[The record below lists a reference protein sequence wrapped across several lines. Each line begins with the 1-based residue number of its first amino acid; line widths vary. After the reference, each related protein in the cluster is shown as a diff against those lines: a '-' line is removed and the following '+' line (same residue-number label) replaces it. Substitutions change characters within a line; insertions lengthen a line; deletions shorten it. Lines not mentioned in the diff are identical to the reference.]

1 MIRKVFSEI
10 RNDSFLR
17 KCAVVS
23 FAMFLAFFISTL
35 AVESVLFEKIA
46 EDRFKGDA
54 ATVGYLLEKYP
65 QDREIII
72 KSIIGENNNYAERG
86 AKELSKYGYTAESAD
101 LIDKNEN
108 KVKMMIAFFTISFI
122 VFSFIIFIIAITAM
136 NYVLKI
142 FESMYFRMKNIFNTI
157 DDFKS
162 SNNLNKNREKNNNK
176 DNNTMK
182 NSKSRGNAE
191 QNNKELNAQNIK
203 KEKGDINFETLDK
216 YNENLICR
224 INMISE
230 KAERNM
236 RINMRKIES
245 EKENV
250 KSLVTDISHQ
260 LKTPLSNV
268 ELYNTLLAEEGI
280 SDEERLEFLETEGI
294 AIEKLKM
301 LVDSLINIS
310 RLEADM
316 ISIDKKEE
324 SLNNC
329 VENAISSVKADAVK
343 KDIIIKN
350 NIKDEYT
357 VFIDRKWT
365 KEAIFNVLDN
375 AVKYTQIGGEI
386 KIDVDNGI
394 NYFALN
400 IEDNGIGI
408 NINEYNDVFK
418 RFYRSR
424 DEAVQNEKG
433 SGVGLYLVRKIMNLQ
448 DGNVMVSSEKGK
460 GSIFTLYFSKMKGE

>member
-10 RNDSFLR
+10 KNDSFLR

-23 FAMFLAFFISTL
+23 FAMFLAFFISVL
-35 AVESVLFEKIA
+35 SVESVLFEKIT
-46 EDRFKGDA
+46 EDRYKHDA
-54 ATVGYLLEKYP
+54 AVVGYLLEKYP
-65 QDREIII
+65 QDREIIV
-72 KSIIGENNNYAERG
+72 KSVIGDNNKYIESG
-86 AKELSKYGYTAESAD
+86 ANTLAKYGYTSKTSD
-101 LIDKNEN
+101 LIDKSEN
-108 KVKMMIAFFTISFI
+108 KVKMMIIFFVFLFA
-122 VFSFIIFIIAITAM
+122 VFSIIILVIAIKVM
-136 NYVLKI
+136 GYVLKI
-142 FESMYFRMKNIFNTI
+142 FEAMYSKMKNIFNTVDNI
-157 DDFKS
+157 KH
-162 SNNLNKNREKNNNK
+162 SNTLNKNDNKSDNALQERESIEN
-176 DNNTMK
+176 D
-182 NSKSRGNAE
+182 SVD
-191 QNNKELNAQNIK
+191 LN
-203 KEKGDINFETLDK
+203 K
-216 YNENLICR
+216 YNENLLCR

-236 RINMRKIES
+236 RINMRKIEN

-280 SDEERLEFLETEGI
+280 SDEERLEFLETEGV

-324 SLNNC
+324 NLKECIES
-329 VENAISSVKADAVK
+329 AISSVKADAAK
-343 KDIIIKN
+343 KNITIKN
-350 NIKDEYT
+350 NIKEDCILA
-357 VFIDRKWT
+357 IDRKWT
-365 KEAIFNVLDN
+365 TEAIFNLLDN
-375 AVKYTQIGGEI
+375 AVKYTAPNG
-386 KIDVDNGI
+386 KIRLSLDNGI

-408 NINEYNDVFK
+408 DTDEYNDIFK

-424 DEAVQNEKG
+424 NNIVQNEKG

-460 GSIFTLYFSKMKGE
+460 GSTFTLYFSKSKGE

>member
-10 RNDSFLR
+10 KNDSFLR

-23 FAMFLAFFISTL
+23 FAMFLAFFISVL
-35 AVESVLFEKIA
+35 SVESVLFEKIT
-46 EDRFKGDA
+46 EDRYKHDA
-54 ATVGYLLEKYP
+54 AVVGYLLEKYP
-65 QDREIII
+65 QDREIIV
-72 KSIIGENNNYAERG
+72 KSVIGDNNKYIESG
-86 AKELSKYGYTAESAD
+86 ANTLAKYGYTSKTSD
-101 LIDKNEN
+101 LIDKSEN
-108 KVKMMIAFFTISFI
+108 KVKMMIIFFVFLFA
-122 VFSFIIFIIAITAM
+122 VFSIIILVVAIKAM
-136 NYVLKI
+136 GYVLKI
-142 FESMYFRMKNIFNTI
+142 FEAMYSKMKNIFNTVDNI
-157 DDFKS
+157 KH
-162 SNNLNKNREKNNNK
+162 SNTLNKNDNKTDNALQERESIEN
-176 DNNTMK
+176 D
-182 NSKSRGNAE
+182 SVD
-191 QNNKELNAQNIK
+191 LN
-203 KEKGDINFETLDK
+203 K
-216 YNENLICR
+216 YNENLLCR

-236 RINMRKIES
+236 RINMRKIEN

-260 LKTPLSNV
+260 LKTPLANV

-280 SDEERLEFLETEGI
+280 SDEERLEFLETEGT

-324 SLNNC
+324 NLKECIES
-329 VENAISSVKADAVK
+329 AISSVKADAAK
-343 KDIIIKN
+343 KNITIKN
-350 NIKDEYT
+350 EIKEDCILA
-357 VFIDRKWT
+357 IDRKWT
-365 KEAIFNVLDN
+365 TEAIFNLLDN
-375 AVKYTQIGGEI
+375 AVKYTAPNG
-386 KIDVDNGI
+386 KINLSLDNGI

-408 NINEYNDVFK
+408 DTDEYNDIFK

-424 DEAVQNEKG
+424 NDIVQNEKG

-448 DGNVMVSSEKGK
+448 DGNVMVSSEKEK
-460 GSIFTLYFSKMKGE
+460 GSTFTLYFSKSKGE

>member
-10 RNDSFLR
+10 KNDSFLR

-23 FAMFLAFFISTL
+23 FTMFLAFFISIL
-35 AVESVLFEKIA
+35 SVESVLFEKIT
-46 EDRFKGDA
+46 EDRYKHDA
-54 ATVGYLLEKYP
+54 AVVGYLLEKYP
-65 QDREIII
+65 QDREIIV
-72 KSIIGENNNYAERG
+72 KSVIGDNNKYIESG
-86 AKELSKYGYTAESAD
+86 ANTLAKYGYTSKTSD
-101 LIDKNEN
+101 LIDKSEN
-108 KVKMMIAFFTISFI
+108 KVKMMIIFFVFLFA
-122 VFSFIIFIIAITAM
+122 VFSIIILVIAIKAM
-136 NYVLKI
+136 GYVLKI
-142 FESMYFRMKNIFNTI
+142 FESMYYKMKNIFNTV
-157 DDFKS
+157 DNTKH
-162 SNNLNKNREKNNNK
+162 SNTLNKNDNKTDNALQERESIEN
-176 DNNTMK
+176 D
-182 NSKSRGNAE
+182 SVD
-191 QNNKELNAQNIK
+191 LN
-203 KEKGDINFETLDK
+203 K
-216 YNENLICR
+216 YNENLLCR

-236 RINMRKIES
+236 RINMRKIEN

-260 LKTPLSNV
+260 LKTPLANV

-301 LVDSLINIS
+301 LIDSLINIS

-324 SLNNC
+324 NLKECIES
-329 VENAISSVKADAVK
+329 AISSVKADAAK
-343 KDIIIKN
+343 KNITIKN
-350 NIKDEYT
+350 DIKEDCILA
-357 VFIDRKWT
+357 IDRKWT
-365 KEAIFNVLDN
+365 TEAIFNLLDN
-375 AVKYTQIGGEI
+375 AVKYTAPNG
-386 KIDVDNGI
+386 KINLSLDNGI

-408 NINEYNDVFK
+408 DTDEYNDIFK

-424 DEAVQNEKG
+424 NDIVQNEKG

-460 GSIFTLYFSKMKGE
+460 GSTFTLYFSKSKGE

>member
-10 RNDSFLR
+10 KNDSFLR

-23 FAMFLAFFISTL
+23 FAMFLAFFISVL
-35 AVESVLFEKIA
+35 SVESVLFEKIT
-46 EDRFKGDA
+46 EDRYKHDA
-54 ATVGYLLEKYP
+54 AVVGYLLEKYP
-65 QDREIII
+65 QDREIIV
-72 KSIIGENNNYAERG
+72 KSVIGDNNKYIESG
-86 AKELSKYGYTAESAD
+86 ANTLAKYGYTSKTSD
-101 LIDKNEN
+101 LIDKSEN
-108 KVKMMIAFFTISFI
+108 KVKMMIIFFVFLFA
-122 VFSFIIFIIAITAM
+122 VFSIIILVIAIKAM
-136 NYVLKI
+136 GYVLKI
-142 FESMYFRMKNIFNTI
+142 FESMYYKMKNIFNTVDNI
-157 DDFKS
+157 KH
-162 SNNLNKNREKNNNK
+162 SNTLNKNDNKTDNALQERE
-176 DNNTMK
+176 
-182 NSKSRGNAE
+182 S
-191 QNNKELNAQNIK
+191 IK
-203 KEKGDINFETLDK
+203 TDGVDFDK
-216 YNENLICR
+216 YNENLLCR

-236 RINMRKIES
+236 RINMRKIEN

-260 LKTPLSNV
+260 LKTPLANV

-301 LVDSLINIS
+301 LIDSLINIS

-324 SLNNC
+324 NLKECIES
-329 VENAISSVKADAVK
+329 AISSVKADAAK
-343 KDIIIKN
+343 KNIIIKN
-350 NIKDEYT
+350 EIKEDCILA
-357 VFIDRKWT
+357 IDRKWT
-365 KEAIFNVLDN
+365 TEAIFNLLDN
-375 AVKYTQIGGEI
+375 AVKYTAPNG
-386 KIDVDNGI
+386 KINLSLDNGI

-408 NINEYNDVFK
+408 DTDEYNDIFK

-424 DEAVQNEKG
+424 NGIVQNEKG

-460 GSIFTLYFSKMKGE
+460 GSTFTLYFSKSKGE

>member
-10 RNDSFLR
+10 KNDSFLR

-23 FAMFLAFFISTL
+23 FTMFLAFFISIL
-35 AVESVLFEKIA
+35 SVESVLFEKIT
-46 EDRFKGDA
+46 EDRYKHDA
-54 ATVGYLLEKYP
+54 AVVGYLLGKYP
-65 QDREIII
+65 QDREIIV
-72 KSIIGENNNYAERG
+72 KSVIGDNNKYIESG
-86 AKELSKYGYTAESAD
+86 ANTLAKYGYTSKTSD
-101 LIDKNEN
+101 LIDKSEN
-108 KVKMMIAFFTISFI
+108 KVKMMIIFFVFLFA
-122 VFSFIIFIIAITAM
+122 VFSIIILVIAIKAM
-136 NYVLKI
+136 GYVLKI
-142 FESMYFRMKNIFNTI
+142 FESMYYKMKNIFNTVDNI
-157 DDFKS
+157 KH
-162 SNNLNKNREKNNNK
+162 SNTLNKNDNKTDNALQERESIEN
-176 DNNTMK
+176 D
-182 NSKSRGNAE
+182 SVD
-191 QNNKELNAQNIK
+191 LN
-203 KEKGDINFETLDK
+203 K
-216 YNENLICR
+216 YNENLLCR

-236 RINMRKIES
+236 RINMRKIEN

-260 LKTPLSNV
+260 LKTPLANV
-268 ELYNTLLAEEGI
+268 ELYNTLLAEGGI

-301 LVDSLINIS
+301 LIDSLINIS

-324 SLNNC
+324 NLKECIES
-329 VENAISSVKADAVK
+329 AISSVKADAAK
-343 KDIIIKN
+343 KNITIKN
-350 NIKDEYT
+350 DIKEDCILA
-357 VFIDRKWT
+357 IDRKWT
-365 KEAIFNVLDN
+365 TEAIFNLLDN
-375 AVKYTQIGGEI
+375 AVKYTAPNG
-386 KIDVDNGI
+386 KINLSLDNGI

-408 NINEYNDVFK
+408 DTDEYNDIFK

-424 DEAVQNEKG
+424 NDIVQNEKG

-460 GSIFTLYFSKMKGE
+460 GSTFTLYFSKSKGE

>member
-10 RNDSFLR
+10 KNDSFLR

-23 FAMFLAFFISTL
+23 FTMFLAFFISIL
-35 AVESVLFEKIA
+35 SVESVLFEKIT
-46 EDRFKGDA
+46 EDRYKHDA
-54 ATVGYLLEKYP
+54 AVVGYLLEKYP
-65 QDREIII
+65 QDREIIV
-72 KSIIGENNNYAERG
+72 KSVIGDNNKYIESG
-86 AKELSKYGYTAESAD
+86 ANTLAKYGYTSKTSD
-101 LIDKNEN
+101 LIDKSEN
-108 KVKMMIAFFTISFI
+108 KVKMMIIFFVFLFA
-122 VFSFIIFIIAITAM
+122 VFSIIILVIAIKAM
-136 NYVLKI
+136 GYVLKI
-142 FESMYFRMKNIFNTI
+142 FESMYYKMKNIFNTVDNI
-157 DDFKS
+157 KH
-162 SNNLNKNREKNNNK
+162 SNTLNKNDNKTDNALQERESIEN
-176 DNNTMK
+176 D
-182 NSKSRGNAE
+182 SVD
-191 QNNKELNAQNIK
+191 LN
-203 KEKGDINFETLDK
+203 K
-216 YNENLICR
+216 YNENLLCR

-236 RINMRKIES
+236 RINMRKIEN

-260 LKTPLSNV
+260 LKTPLANV

-301 LVDSLINIS
+301 LIDSLINIS

-324 SLNNC
+324 NLKECIES
-329 VENAISSVKADAVK
+329 AISSVKADAAK
-343 KDIIIKN
+343 KNITIKN
-350 NIKDEYT
+350 EIKEDCILA
-357 VFIDRKWT
+357 IDRKWT
-365 KEAIFNVLDN
+365 TEAIFNLLDN
-375 AVKYTQIGGEI
+375 AVKYTAPNG
-386 KIDVDNGI
+386 KINLSLDNGI

-408 NINEYNDVFK
+408 DTDEYNDIFK

-424 DEAVQNEKG
+424 NDIVQNEKG

-448 DGNVMVSSEKGK
+448 DGNVMVSSEKEK
-460 GSIFTLYFSKMKGE
+460 GSTFTLYFSKSKGE

>member
-10 RNDSFLR
+10 KNDSFLR

-23 FAMFLAFFISTL
+23 FAMFLAFFISVL
-35 AVESVLFEKIA
+35 SVESVLFEKIT
-46 EDRFKGDA
+46 EDRYKHDA
-54 ATVGYLLEKYP
+54 AVVGYLLEKYP
-65 QDREIII
+65 QDREIIV
-72 KSIIGENNNYAERG
+72 KSVIGDNNKYIESG
-86 AKELSKYGYTAESAD
+86 ANTLAKYGYTSKTSD
-101 LIDKNEN
+101 LIDKSEN
-108 KVKMMIAFFTISFI
+108 KVKMMIIFFVFLFA
-122 VFSFIIFIIAITAM
+122 VFSIIILVIAIKAM
-136 NYVLKI
+136 GYVLKI
-142 FESMYFRMKNIFNTI
+142 FESMYYKMKNIFNTVDNI
-157 DDFKS
+157 KH
-162 SNNLNKNREKNNNK
+162 SNTLNKNDNKTDNALQERESIEN
-176 DNNTMK
+176 D
-182 NSKSRGNAE
+182 SVD
-191 QNNKELNAQNIK
+191 LN
-203 KEKGDINFETLDK
+203 K
-216 YNENLICR
+216 YNENLLCR

-236 RINMRKIES
+236 RINMRKIEN

-260 LKTPLSNV
+260 LKTPLANV

-324 SLNNC
+324 NLKECIES
-329 VENAISSVKADAVK
+329 AISSVKADAAK
-343 KDIIIKN
+343 KNITIKN
-350 NIKDEYT
+350 DIKEDCILA
-357 VFIDRKWT
+357 IDRKWT
-365 KEAIFNVLDN
+365 TEAIFNLLDN
-375 AVKYTQIGGEI
+375 AVKYTAPNG
-386 KIDVDNGI
+386 KINLSLDNGI

-408 NINEYNDVFK
+408 DSSEYNDIFK

-424 DEAVQNEKG
+424 NDIVQNEKG

-460 GSIFTLYFSKMKGE
+460 GSTFTLYFSKSKGE

>member
-10 RNDSFLR
+10 KNDSFLR

-23 FAMFLAFFISTL
+23 FAMFLAFFISVL
-35 AVESVLFEKIA
+35 SVESVLFEKIT
-46 EDRFKGDA
+46 EDRYEHDA
-54 ATVGYLLEKYP
+54 AVVGYLLEKYP
-65 QDREIII
+65 QDREIIV
-72 KSIIGENNNYAERG
+72 KSVIGDNNKYIESG
-86 AKELSKYGYTAESAD
+86 ANTLAKYGYTSKTSD
-101 LIDKNEN
+101 LIDKSEN
-108 KVKMMIAFFTISFI
+108 KVKMMIIFFVFLFA
-122 VFSFIIFIIAITAM
+122 VFSIIILVIAIKAM
-136 NYVLKI
+136 EYVLKI
-142 FESMYFRMKNIFNTI
+142 FEAMYSKMKNIFNTVDNI
-157 DDFKS
+157 KH
-162 SNNLNKNREKNNNK
+162 SNTLNKNDNRSDNALQERE
-176 DNNTMK
+176 
-182 NSKSRGNAE
+182 S
-191 QNNKELNAQNIK
+191 IK
-203 KEKGDINFETLDK
+203 TDGVDFDK
-216 YNENLICR
+216 YNENLLCR

-236 RINMRKIES
+236 RINMRKIEN

-260 LKTPLSNV
+260 LKTPLANV

-324 SLNNC
+324 NLKECIES
-329 VENAISSVKADAVK
+329 AISSVKADAVK
-343 KDIIIKN
+343 KNITIKN
-350 NIKDEYT
+350 EIKEDCILA
-357 VFIDRKWT
+357 IDRKWT
-365 KEAIFNVLDN
+365 TEAIFNLLDN
-375 AVKYTQIGGEI
+375 AVKYTAPNG
-386 KIDVDNGI
+386 KINLSLDNGI

-408 NINEYNDVFK
+408 DTDEYNDIFK

-424 DEAVQNEKG
+424 NDIVQNEKG

-460 GSIFTLYFSKMKGE
+460 GSTFTLYFSKAKGE

>member
-10 RNDSFLR
+10 KNDSFLR

-23 FAMFLAFFISTL
+23 FAMFLAFFISVL
-35 AVESVLFEKIA
+35 SVESVLFEKIT
-46 EDRFKGDA
+46 EDRYKHDA
-54 ATVGYLLEKYP
+54 AVVGYLLEKYP
-65 QDREIII
+65 QDREIIV
-72 KSIIGENNNYAERG
+72 KSVIGDNNKYIESG
-86 AKELSKYGYTAESAD
+86 ANTLAKYGYTSKTSD
-101 LIDKNEN
+101 LIDKSEN
-108 KVKMMIAFFTISFI
+108 KVKMMIIFFVFLFA
-122 VFSFIIFIIAITAM
+122 VFSIIILVIAIKAM
-136 NYVLKI
+136 GYVLKI
-142 FESMYFRMKNIFNTI
+142 FESMYYKMKNIFNTVDNI
-157 DDFKS
+157 KH
-162 SNNLNKNREKNNNK
+162 SNTLNKNDNKTDNALQERESIEN
-176 DNNTMK
+176 D
-182 NSKSRGNAE
+182 SVD
-191 QNNKELNAQNIK
+191 LN
-203 KEKGDINFETLDK
+203 K
-216 YNENLICR
+216 YNENLLCR

-236 RINMRKIES
+236 RINMRKIEN

-260 LKTPLSNV
+260 LKTPLANV

-324 SLNNC
+324 NLKECIES
-329 VENAISSVKADAVK
+329 AISSVKADAAK
-343 KDIIIKN
+343 KNITIKN
-350 NIKDEYT
+350 EIKEDCILA
-357 VFIDRKWT
+357 IDRKWT
-365 KEAIFNVLDN
+365 TEAIFNLLDN
-375 AVKYTQIGGEI
+375 AVKYTVPNG
-386 KIDVDNGI
+386 KIRLSLDNGI

-408 NINEYNDVFK
+408 DTDEYNDIFK

-424 DEAVQNEKG
+424 NDIVQNEKG

-460 GSIFTLYFSKMKGE
+460 GSTFTLYFSKSKGE

>member
-10 RNDSFLR
+10 KNDSFLR

-23 FAMFLAFFISTL
+23 FTMFLAFFISIL
-35 AVESVLFEKIA
+35 SVESVLFEKIT
-46 EDRFKGDA
+46 EDRYKHDA
-54 ATVGYLLEKYP
+54 AVVGYLLEKYP
-65 QDREIII
+65 QDREIIV
-72 KSIIGENNNYAERG
+72 KSVIGDNNKYIESG
-86 AKELSKYGYTAESAD
+86 ANTLAKYGYTSKTSD
-101 LIDKNEN
+101 LIDKSEN
-108 KVKMMIAFFTISFI
+108 KVKMMIIFFVFLFA
-122 VFSFIIFIIAITAM
+122 VFSIIILVIAIKAM
-136 NYVLKI
+136 GYVLKI
-142 FESMYFRMKNIFNTI
+142 FESMYYKMKNIFNTVDNI
-157 DDFKS
+157 KH
-162 SNNLNKNREKNNNK
+162 SNTLNKNDNKTDNALQERESIEN
-176 DNNTMK
+176 D
-182 NSKSRGNAE
+182 SVD
-191 QNNKELNAQNIK
+191 LN
-203 KEKGDINFETLDK
+203 K
-216 YNENLICR
+216 YNENLLCR

-236 RINMRKIES
+236 RINMRKIEN

-260 LKTPLSNV
+260 LKTPLANV

-301 LVDSLINIS
+301 LIDSLINIS

-324 SLNNC
+324 NLKECIES
-329 VENAISSVKADAVK
+329 AISSVKADAAK
-343 KDIIIKN
+343 KNITIKN
-350 NIKDEYT
+350 DIKEDCILA
-357 VFIDRKWT
+357 IDRKWT
-365 KEAIFNVLDN
+365 TEAIFNLLDN
-375 AVKYTQIGGEI
+375 AVKYTAPNG
-386 KIDVDNGI
+386 KINLSLDNGI

-408 NINEYNDVFK
+408 DTDEYNDIFK

-424 DEAVQNEKG
+424 NDIVQNEKG

-460 GSIFTLYFSKMKGE
+460 GSTFTLYFSKSKGE

>member
-10 RNDSFLR
+10 KNDSFLR

-23 FAMFLAFFISTL
+23 FTMFLAFFISVL
-35 AVESVLFEKIA
+35 SVESVLFEKIT
-46 EDRFKGDA
+46 EDRYKHDA
-54 ATVGYLLEKYP
+54 AVVGYLLEKYP
-65 QDREIII
+65 QDREIIV
-72 KSIIGENNNYAERG
+72 KSVIGDNNKYIESG
-86 AKELSKYGYTAESAD
+86 ANTLAKYGYTSKTSD
-101 LIDKNEN
+101 LIDKSEN
-108 KVKMMIAFFTISFI
+108 KVKMMIIFFVFLFA
-122 VFSFIIFIIAITAM
+122 VFSIIILVIAIKAM
-136 NYVLKI
+136 GYVLKI
-142 FESMYFRMKNIFNTI
+142 FESMYYKMKNIFNTVDNI
-157 DDFKS
+157 KH
-162 SNNLNKNREKNNNK
+162 SNTLNKNDNKTDNALQERE
-176 DNNTMK
+176 
-182 NSKSRGNAE
+182 S
-191 QNNKELNAQNIK
+191 IK
-203 KEKGDINFETLDK
+203 TDGVDFDK
-216 YNENLICR
+216 YNENLLCR

-236 RINMRKIES
+236 RINMRKIEN

-260 LKTPLSNV
+260 LKTPLANV
-268 ELYNTLLAEEGI
+268 ELYNTLLAEGGI

-301 LVDSLINIS
+301 LIDSLINIS

-324 SLNNC
+324 NLKECIES
-329 VENAISSVKADAVK
+329 AISSVKADAAK
-343 KDIIIKN
+343 KNITIKN
-350 NIKDEYT
+350 DIKEDCILA
-357 VFIDRKWT
+357 IDRKWT
-365 KEAIFNVLDN
+365 TEAIFNLLDN
-375 AVKYTQIGGEI
+375 AVKYTAPNG
-386 KIDVDNGI
+386 KINLSLDNGI

-408 NINEYNDVFK
+408 DTDEYNDIFK

-424 DEAVQNEKG
+424 NDIVQNEKG

-460 GSIFTLYFSKMKGE
+460 GSTFTLYFSKSKGE

>member
-10 RNDSFLR
+10 KNDSFLR

-23 FAMFLAFFISTL
+23 FAMFLAFFISVL
-35 AVESVLFEKIA
+35 SVESVLFEKIT
-46 EDRFKGDA
+46 EDRYEHDA
-54 ATVGYLLEKYP
+54 AVVGYLLEKYP
-65 QDREIII
+65 QDREIIV
-72 KSIIGENNNYAERG
+72 KSVIGDNNKYIESG
-86 AKELSKYGYTAESAD
+86 ANTLAKYGYTSETSY
-101 LIDKNEN
+101 LIDKSEN
-108 KVKMMIAFFTISFI
+108 KVKMMIIFF
-122 VFSFIIFIIAITAM
+122 VFSFAVFSIIILVIVIKAM
-136 NYVLKI
+136 GYVLKI
-142 FESMYFRMKNIFNTI
+142 FESMYSKMKNIFNTVDNI
-157 DDFKS
+157 KH
-162 SNNLNKNREKNNNK
+162 SNTLNKNDNKSDNALQKRENIEN
-176 DNNTMK
+176 D
-182 NSKSRGNAE
+182 SVD
-191 QNNKELNAQNIK
+191 LN
-203 KEKGDINFETLDK
+203 K
-216 YNENLICR
+216 YNENLLCR

-236 RINMRKIES
+236 RINMRKIEN

-260 LKTPLSNV
+260 LKTPLANV

-316 ISIDKKEE
+316 ISINKKEE
-324 SLNNC
+324 NLKECIES
-329 VENAISSVKADAVK
+329 AISSVKADAAK
-343 KDIIIKN
+343 KNITIKN
-350 NIKDEYT
+350 EIKEDCILA
-357 VFIDRKWT
+357 IDRKWT
-365 KEAIFNVLDN
+365 TEAIFNLLDN
-375 AVKYTQIGGEI
+375 AVKYTAPNG
-386 KIDVDNGI
+386 KINLSLDNGI

-408 NINEYNDVFK
+408 DSSEYNDIFK

-424 DEAVQNEKG
+424 NDIVQNEKG

-460 GSIFTLYFSKMKGE
+460 GSTFTLYFSKSKGE

>member
-10 RNDSFLR
+10 KNDSFLR

-23 FAMFLAFFISTL
+23 FAMFLAFFISVL
-35 AVESVLFEKIA
+35 SVESVLFEKIT
-46 EDRFKGDA
+46 EDRYKHDA
-54 ATVGYLLEKYP
+54 AVVGYLLEKYP
-65 QDREIII
+65 QDREIIV
-72 KSIIGENNNYAERG
+72 KSVIGDNNKYIESG
-86 AKELSKYGYTAESAD
+86 ANTLAKYGYTSKTSD
-101 LIDKNEN
+101 LIDKSEN
-108 KVKMMIAFFTISFI
+108 KVKMMIIFFVFLFA
-122 VFSFIIFIIAITAM
+122 VFSIIILVIAIKAM
-136 NYVLKI
+136 GYVLKI
-142 FESMYFRMKNIFNTI
+142 FESMYYKMKNIFNAVDNI
-157 DDFKS
+157 KH
-162 SNNLNKNREKNNNK
+162 SNTLNKNDNKTDNALQERERIEN
-176 DNNTMK
+176 D
-182 NSKSRGNAE
+182 SVD
-191 QNNKELNAQNIK
+191 LN
-203 KEKGDINFETLDK
+203 K
-216 YNENLICR
+216 YNENLLCR

-236 RINMRKIES
+236 RINMRKIEN

-260 LKTPLSNV
+260 LKTPLANV

-301 LVDSLINIS
+301 LIDSLINIS

-324 SLNNC
+324 NLKECIES
-329 VENAISSVKADAVK
+329 AISSVKADAAK
-343 KDIIIKN
+343 KNITIKN
-350 NIKDEYT
+350 EIKEEYILA
-357 VFIDRKWT
+357 IDRKWT
-365 KEAIFNVLDN
+365 TEAIFNLLDN
-375 AVKYTQIGGEI
+375 AVKYTAPNG
-386 KIDVDNGI
+386 KINLSLDNGI

-408 NINEYNDVFK
+408 DTDEYNDIFK

-424 DEAVQNEKG
+424 NDIVQNEKG

-460 GSIFTLYFSKMKGE
+460 GSTFTLYFSKSKGE

>member
-10 RNDSFLR
+10 KNDSFLR

-23 FAMFLAFFISTL
+23 FAMFLAFFISVL
-35 AVESVLFEKIA
+35 SVESVLFEKIT
-46 EDRFKGDA
+46 EDRYKHDA
-54 ATVGYLLEKYP
+54 AVVGYLLEKYP
-65 QDREIII
+65 QDREIIV
-72 KSIIGENNNYAERG
+72 KSVIGDNNKYIESG
-86 AKELSKYGYTAESAD
+86 ANTLAKYGYTSKTSD
-101 LIDKNEN
+101 LIDKSEN
-108 KVKMMIAFFTISFI
+108 KVKMMIIFFVFLFA
-122 VFSFIIFIIAITAM
+122 VFSIIILVIAIKAM
-136 NYVLKI
+136 GYVLKI
-142 FESMYFRMKNIFNTI
+142 FESMYSKMKNIFNTVDNI
-157 DDFKS
+157 KH
-162 SNNLNKNREKNNNK
+162 SNTLNKNDNKTDNALQERESIEN
-176 DNNTMK
+176 D
-182 NSKSRGNAE
+182 SVD
-191 QNNKELNAQNIK
+191 LN
-203 KEKGDINFETLDK
+203 K
-216 YNENLICR
+216 YNENLLCR

-236 RINMRKIES
+236 RINMRKIEN

-260 LKTPLSNV
+260 LKTPLANV

-324 SLNNC
+324 NLKECIES
-329 VENAISSVKADAVK
+329 AISSVKADAAK
-343 KDIIIKN
+343 KNIIIKN
-350 NIKDEYT
+350 DIKEDCILA
-357 VFIDRKWT
+357 IDRKWT
-365 KEAIFNVLDN
+365 TEAIFNLLDN
-375 AVKYTQIGGEI
+375 AVKYTAPNG
-386 KIDVDNGI
+386 KINLSLDNGI

-408 NINEYNDVFK
+408 DTDEYNDIFK

-424 DEAVQNEKG
+424 NDIVQNEKG

-460 GSIFTLYFSKMKGE
+460 GSTFTLYFSKSKGE

>member
-10 RNDSFLR
+10 KNDSFLR

-23 FAMFLAFFISTL
+23 FAMFLAFFISVL
-35 AVESVLFEKIA
+35 SVESVLFEKIT
-46 EDRFKGDA
+46 EDRYKHDA
-54 ATVGYLLEKYP
+54 AVVGYLLEKYP
-65 QDREIII
+65 QDREIIV
-72 KSIIGENNNYAERG
+72 KSVIGDNNKYIESG
-86 AKELSKYGYTAESAD
+86 ANTLAKYGYTSKTSD
-101 LIDKNEN
+101 LIDKSEN
-108 KVKMMIAFFTISFI
+108 KVKMMIIFFVFLFA
-122 VFSFIIFIIAITAM
+122 VFSIIILVVAIKAM
-136 NYVLKI
+136 GYVLKI
-142 FESMYFRMKNIFNTI
+142 FEAMYSKMKNIFNTVDNI
-157 DDFKS
+157 KH
-162 SNNLNKNREKNNNK
+162 SNPLNKNDNKTDNALQERESIEN
-176 DNNTMK
+176 D
-182 NSKSRGNAE
+182 SVD
-191 QNNKELNAQNIK
+191 LN
-203 KEKGDINFETLDK
+203 K
-216 YNENLICR
+216 YNENLLCR

-236 RINMRKIES
+236 RINMRKIEN

-260 LKTPLSNV
+260 LKTPLANV

-301 LVDSLINIS
+301 LIDSLINIS

-324 SLNNC
+324 NLKECIES
-329 VENAISSVKADAVK
+329 AISSVKADAAK
-343 KDIIIKN
+343 KNITIKN
-350 NIKDEYT
+350 EIKEDCILA
-357 VFIDRKWT
+357 IDRKWT
-365 KEAIFNVLDN
+365 TEAIFNLLDN
-375 AVKYTQIGGEI
+375 AVKYTAPNG
-386 KIDVDNGI
+386 KINLSLDNGI

-408 NINEYNDVFK
+408 DTDEYNDIFK

-424 DEAVQNEKG
+424 NDIVQNEKG

-460 GSIFTLYFSKMKGE
+460 GSTFTLYFSKSKGE

>member
-10 RNDSFLR
+10 KNDSFLR

-23 FAMFLAFFISTL
+23 FAMFLAFFISVL
-35 AVESVLFEKIA
+35 SVESVLFEKIT
-46 EDRFKGDA
+46 EDRYKHDA
-54 ATVGYLLEKYP
+54 AVVGYLLEKYP
-65 QDREIII
+65 QDREIIV
-72 KSIIGENNNYAERG
+72 KSVIGDNNKYIESG
-86 AKELSKYGYTAESAD
+86 ANTLAKYGYTSKTSD
-101 LIDKNEN
+101 LIDKSEN
-108 KVKMMIAFFTISFI
+108 KVKMMIIFFVFLFV
-122 VFSFIIFIIAITAM
+122 VFSIIILIITIKVM
-136 NYVLKI
+136 GYVLKI
-142 FESMYFRMKNIFNTI
+142 FEAMYSKMKNIFNTVDNI
-157 DDFKS
+157 KH
-162 SNNLNKNREKNNNK
+162 SNTLNKNDNK
-176 DNNTMK
+176 TDNALQKIENIE
-182 NSKSRGNAE
+182 NDSVD
-191 QNNKELNAQNIK
+191 LN
-203 KEKGDINFETLDK
+203 K
-216 YNENLICR
+216 YNENLLCR

-236 RINMRKIES
+236 RINMRKIEN

-324 SLNNC
+324 NLKECIES
-329 VENAISSVKADAVK
+329 AISSVKADAAK
-343 KDIIIKN
+343 KNIT
-350 NIKDEYT
+350 IKDDIKEDCILA
-357 VFIDRKWT
+357 IDRKWT
-365 KEAIFNVLDN
+365 TEAIFNLLDN
-375 AVKYTQIGGEI
+375 AVKYTAPNG
-386 KIDVDNGI
+386 KINLSLDNGI

-408 NINEYNDVFK
+408 DTDEYNDIFK

-424 DEAVQNEKG
+424 NNIVQNEKG

-460 GSIFTLYFSKMKGE
+460 GSTFTLYFSKSKGE

>member
-10 RNDSFLR
+10 KNDSFLR

-23 FAMFLAFFISTL
+23 FAMFLAFFISVL
-35 AVESVLFEKIA
+35 SVESVLFEKIT
-46 EDRFKGDA
+46 EDRYKHDA
-54 ATVGYLLEKYP
+54 AVVGYLLEKYP
-65 QDREIII
+65 QDREIIV
-72 KSIIGENNNYAERG
+72 KSVIGDNNKYIESG
-86 AKELSKYGYTAESAD
+86 ANTLAKYGYTSKTSD
-101 LIDKNEN
+101 LIDKSEN
-108 KVKMMIAFFTISFI
+108 KVKMMIIFFVFLFE
-122 VFSFIIFIIAITAM
+122 VFSIIILVIAIKAM
-136 NYVLKI
+136 GYVLKI
-142 FESMYFRMKNIFNTI
+142 FEAMYSKMKNIFNTVDNI
-157 DDFKS
+157 KH
-162 SNNLNKNREKNNNK
+162 SNTLNKNDNKTDNALQERESIEN
-176 DNNTMK
+176 D
-182 NSKSRGNAE
+182 SVD
-191 QNNKELNAQNIK
+191 LN
-203 KEKGDINFETLDK
+203 K
-216 YNENLICR
+216 YNENLLCR

-236 RINMRKIES
+236 RINMRKIEN

-260 LKTPLSNV
+260 LKTPLANV

-324 SLNNC
+324 NLKECIES
-329 VENAISSVKADAVK
+329 AISSVKADAAK
-343 KDIIIKN
+343 KNITIKN
-350 NIKDEYT
+350 DIKEDCILA
-357 VFIDRKWT
+357 IDRKWT
-365 KEAIFNVLDN
+365 TEAIFNLLDN
-375 AVKYTQIGGEI
+375 AVKYTAPNG
-386 KIDVDNGI
+386 KIRLSLDNGI

-408 NINEYNDVFK
+408 DTDEYNDIFK

-424 DEAVQNEKG
+424 NNIVQNEKG

-460 GSIFTLYFSKMKGE
+460 GSTFTLYFSKSKGE

>member
-10 RNDSFLR
+10 KNDSFLR

-23 FAMFLAFFISTL
+23 FAMFLAFFISVL
-35 AVESVLFEKIA
+35 SVESVLFEKIT
-46 EDRFKGDA
+46 EDRYKHDA
-54 ATVGYLLEKYP
+54 AVVGYLLEKYP
-65 QDREIII
+65 QDREIIV
-72 KSIIGENNNYAERG
+72 KSVIGDNNKYIESG
-86 AKELSKYGYTAESAD
+86 ANTLAKYGYTSETSY
-101 LIDKNEN
+101 LIDKSEN
-108 KVKMMIAFFTISFI
+108 KVKMMIIFF
-122 VFSFIIFIIAITAM
+122 VFSFAVFSIIILIIAIKAM
-136 NYVLKI
+136 GYVLKI
-142 FESMYFRMKNIFNTI
+142 FESMYSKMKNIFNTVDNI
-157 DDFKS
+157 KH
-162 SNNLNKNREKNNNK
+162 SNTLNKNDNKTDNALQEREIIENHSV
-176 DNNTMK
+176 D
-182 NSKSRGNAE
+182 
-191 QNNKELNAQNIK
+191 
-203 KEKGDINFETLDK
+203 FDK
-216 YNENLICR
+216 YNENLLCR

-236 RINMRKIES
+236 RINMRKIEN

-260 LKTPLSNV
+260 LKTPLANV

-324 SLNNC
+324 NLKECIES
-329 VENAISSVKADAVK
+329 AISSVKADAAK
-343 KDIIIKN
+343 KNITIKN
-350 NIKDEYT
+350 EIKEDCILA
-357 VFIDRKWT
+357 IDRKWT
-365 KEAIFNVLDN
+365 TEAIFNLLDN
-375 AVKYTQIGGEI
+375 AVKYTAPNG
-386 KIDVDNGI
+386 KINLSLDNGI

-408 NINEYNDVFK
+408 DTNEYNDIFK

-424 DEAVQNEKG
+424 NDIVQNEKG

-460 GSIFTLYFSKMKGE
+460 GSTFTLYFSKSKGE

>member
-10 RNDSFLR
+10 KNDSFLR

-23 FAMFLAFFISTL
+23 FAMFLAFFISIL
-35 AVESVLFEKIA
+35 SVESVLFEKIT
-46 EDRFKGDA
+46 EDRYKHDA
-54 ATVGYLLEKYP
+54 AVVGYLLEKYP
-65 QDREIII
+65 QDREIIV
-72 KSIIGENNNYAERG
+72 KSVIGDNNKYIESG
-86 AKELSKYGYTAESAD
+86 ANTLAKYGYTSKTSD
-101 LIDKNEN
+101 LIDKSEN
-108 KVKMMIAFFTISFI
+108 KVKMMIIFFVFLFA
-122 VFSFIIFIIAITAM
+122 VFSIIILVIAIKAM
-136 NYVLKI
+136 GYVLKI
-142 FESMYFRMKNIFNTI
+142 FEAMYSKMKNIFNTVDNI
-157 DDFKS
+157 KY
-162 SNNLNKNREKNNNK
+162 SNTLNKNDNRSDNPLQERESIEN
-176 DNNTMK
+176 D
-182 NSKSRGNAE
+182 SVD
-191 QNNKELNAQNIK
+191 LN
-203 KEKGDINFETLDK
+203 K
-216 YNENLICR
+216 YNENLLCR

-236 RINMRKIES
+236 RINMRKIEN

-260 LKTPLSNV
+260 LKTPLANV

-280 SDEERLEFLETEGI
+280 SDEERLEFLETEGV

-324 SLNNC
+324 NLKECIES
-329 VENAISSVKADAVK
+329 AISSVKADAAK
-343 KDIIIKN
+343 KNIT
-350 NIKDEYT
+350 IKDDIKEDCILA
-357 VFIDRKWT
+357 IDRKWT
-365 KEAIFNVLDN
+365 TEAIFNLLDN
-375 AVKYTQIGGEI
+375 AVKYTAPNG
-386 KIDVDNGI
+386 KIRLSLDNGI

-408 NINEYNDVFK
+408 DTDEYNDIFK

-424 DEAVQNEKG
+424 NNIVQNEKG

-460 GSIFTLYFSKMKGE
+460 GSTFTLYFSKSKGE

>member
-10 RNDSFLR
+10 KNDSFLR

-23 FAMFLAFFISTL
+23 FAMFLAFFISVL
-35 AVESVLFEKIA
+35 SVESVLFEKIT
-46 EDRFKGDA
+46 EDRYKHDA
-54 ATVGYLLEKYP
+54 AVVGYLLEKYP
-65 QDREIII
+65 QDREIIV
-72 KSIIGENNNYAERG
+72 KSVIGDNNKYIESG
-86 AKELSKYGYTAESAD
+86 ANTLAKYGYTSKTSD
-101 LIDKNEN
+101 LIDKSEN
-108 KVKMMIAFFTISFI
+108 KVKMMIIFFVFLFA
-122 VFSFIIFIIAITAM
+122 VFSIIILVIAIKAM
-136 NYVLKI
+136 GYVLKI
-142 FESMYFRMKNIFNTI
+142 FESMYSKMKNIFNTVDNI
-157 DDFKS
+157 KH
-162 SNNLNKNREKNNNK
+162 SNTLNKNDNKTDNALQERESIEN
-176 DNNTMK
+176 D
-182 NSKSRGNAE
+182 SVD
-191 QNNKELNAQNIK
+191 LN
-203 KEKGDINFETLDK
+203 K
-216 YNENLICR
+216 YNENLLCR

-236 RINMRKIES
+236 RINMRKIEN

-260 LKTPLSNV
+260 LKTPLANV

-324 SLNNC
+324 NLKECIES
-329 VENAISSVKADAVK
+329 AISSVKADVAK
-343 KDIIIKN
+343 KNITIKN
-350 NIKDEYT
+350 EIKEDCILA
-357 VFIDRKWT
+357 IDRKWT
-365 KEAIFNVLDN
+365 TEAIFNLLDN
-375 AVKYTQIGGEI
+375 AVKYTAPNG
-386 KIDVDNGI
+386 KINLSLDNGI

-408 NINEYNDVFK
+408 DTDEYNDIFK

-424 DEAVQNEKG
+424 NDIVQNEKG

-460 GSIFTLYFSKMKGE
+460 GSTFTLYFSKSKGE

>member
-10 RNDSFLR
+10 KNDSFLR

-23 FAMFLAFFISTL
+23 FAMFLTFFIAVLS
-35 AVESVLFEKIA
+35 VESVLFEKIT
-46 EDRFKGDA
+46 EDRYKHDA
-54 ATVGYLLEKYP
+54 AVVGYLLEKYP
-65 QDREIII
+65 QDREIIV
-72 KSIIGENNNYAERG
+72 KSVIGDNNKYIESG
-86 AKELSKYGYTAESAD
+86 ANTLAKYGYTSKTSD
-101 LIDKNEN
+101 LIDKSEN
-108 KVKMMIAFFTISFI
+108 KVKMMIIFFVFLFA
-122 VFSFIIFIIAITAM
+122 VFSIIILVVAIKAM
-136 NYVLKI
+136 GYVLKI
-142 FESMYFRMKNIFNTI
+142 FEAMYSKMKNIFNTVDNI
-157 DDFKS
+157 KH
-162 SNNLNKNREKNNNK
+162 SNTLNKNVNKTDNALQERESIEN
-176 DNNTMK
+176 D
-182 NSKSRGNAE
+182 SVD
-191 QNNKELNAQNIK
+191 LN
-203 KEKGDINFETLDK
+203 K
-216 YNENLICR
+216 YNENLLCR

-236 RINMRKIES
+236 RINMRKIEN

-260 LKTPLSNV
+260 LKTPLANV

-301 LVDSLINIS
+301 LIDSLINIS

-324 SLNNC
+324 NLKECIES
-329 VENAISSVKADAVK
+329 AISSVKADAAK
-343 KDIIIKN
+343 KNITIKN
-350 NIKDEYT
+350 EIKEDCILA
-357 VFIDRKWT
+357 IDRKWT
-365 KEAIFNVLDN
+365 TEAIFNLLDN
-375 AVKYTQIGGEI
+375 AVKYTVPNG
-386 KIDVDNGI
+386 KIRLSLDNGI

-408 NINEYNDVFK
+408 DSSEYNDIFK

-424 DEAVQNEKG
+424 NDIVQNEKG

-460 GSIFTLYFSKMKGE
+460 GSTFTLYFSKSKGE

>member
-10 RNDSFLR
+10 KNDSFLR

-23 FAMFLAFFISTL
+23 FAMFLAFFISVL
-35 AVESVLFEKIA
+35 SVESVLFEKITG
-46 EDRFKGDA
+46 DRYEHDA
-54 ATVGYLLEKYP
+54 AVVGYLLEKYP
-65 QDREIII
+65 QDREIIV
-72 KSIIGENNNYAERG
+72 KSVIGDNNKYIESG
-86 AKELSKYGYTAESAD
+86 ANTLAKYGYTSETSY
-101 LIDKNEN
+101 LIDKSEN
-108 KVKMMIAFFTISFI
+108 KVKMMIIFF
-122 VFSFIIFIIAITAM
+122 VFSFAVFSIIILVIVIKAM
-136 NYVLKI
+136 GYVLKI
-142 FESMYFRMKNIFNTI
+142 FESMYSKMKNIFNTVDNI
-157 DDFKS
+157 KH
-162 SNNLNKNREKNNNK
+162 SNTLNKNDNKTDNDLKERE
-176 DNNTMK
+176 
-182 NSKSRGNAE
+182 S
-191 QNNKELNAQNIK
+191 IK
-203 KEKGDINFETLDK
+203 IDGVDFDK
-216 YNENLICR
+216 YNENLLCR

-236 RINMRKIES
+236 RINMRKIEN

-260 LKTPLSNV
+260 LKTPLANV

-316 ISIDKKEE
+316 ISINKKEE
-324 SLNNC
+324 NLKECIES
-329 VENAISSVKADAVK
+329 AISSVKADAAK
-343 KDIIIKN
+343 KNIIIKN
-350 NIKDEYT
+350 EIKEDCILA
-357 VFIDRKWT
+357 IDRKWT
-365 KEAIFNVLDN
+365 TEAIFNLLDN
-375 AVKYTQIGGEI
+375 AVKYTAPNG
-386 KIDVDNGI
+386 KINLSLDNGI

-408 NINEYNDVFK
+408 DSSEYNDIFK

-424 DEAVQNEKG
+424 NDIVQNEKG

-460 GSIFTLYFSKMKGE
+460 GSTFTLYFSKSKGE

>member
-10 RNDSFLR
+10 KNDSFLR

-23 FAMFLAFFISTL
+23 FAMFLAFFISVL
-35 AVESVLFEKIA
+35 SVESVLFEKIT
-46 EDRFKGDA
+46 EDRYKHDA
-54 ATVGYLLEKYP
+54 AVVGYLLEKYP
-65 QDREIII
+65 QDREIIV
-72 KSIIGENNNYAERG
+72 KSVIGDNNKYIESG
-86 AKELSKYGYTAESAD
+86 ANTLAKYGYTSKTSD
-101 LIDKNEN
+101 LIDKSEN
-108 KVKMMIAFFTISFI
+108 KVKMMIIFFVFLFE
-122 VFSFIIFIIAITAM
+122 VFSIIILVIAIKAM
-136 NYVLKI
+136 GYVLKI
-142 FESMYFRMKNIFNTI
+142 FEAMYSKMKNIFNTVDNI
-157 DDFKS
+157 KH
-162 SNNLNKNREKNNNK
+162 SNTLNKNENKSTNALQERESIEN
-176 DNNTMK
+176 D
-182 NSKSRGNAE
+182 SVD
-191 QNNKELNAQNIK
+191 LN
-203 KEKGDINFETLDK
+203 K
-216 YNENLICR
+216 YNENLLCR

-236 RINMRKIES
+236 RINMRKIEN

-260 LKTPLSNV
+260 LKTPLANV

-324 SLNNC
+324 NLKECIES
-329 VENAISSVKADAVK
+329 AISSVKADAAK
-343 KDIIIKN
+343 KNITIKN
-350 NIKDEYT
+350 DIKEDCILA
-357 VFIDRKWT
+357 IDRKWT
-365 KEAIFNVLDN
+365 TEAIFNLLDN
-375 AVKYTQIGGEI
+375 AVKYTAPNG
-386 KIDVDNGI
+386 KIRLSLDNGI

-408 NINEYNDVFK
+408 DTDEYNDIFK

-424 DEAVQNEKG
+424 NNIVQNEKG

-460 GSIFTLYFSKMKGE
+460 GSTFTLYFSKSKGE

>member
-10 RNDSFLR
+10 KNDSFLR

-23 FAMFLAFFISTL
+23 FTMFLAFFISIL
-35 AVESVLFEKIA
+35 SVESVLFEKIT
-46 EDRFKGDA
+46 EDRYKHDA
-54 ATVGYLLEKYP
+54 AVVGYLLEKYP
-65 QDREIII
+65 QDREIIV
-72 KSIIGENNNYAERG
+72 KSVIGDNNKYIESG
-86 AKELSKYGYTAESAD
+86 ANTLAKYGYTSKTSD
-101 LIDKNEN
+101 LIDKSEN
-108 KVKMMIAFFTISFI
+108 KVKMMIIFFVFLFA
-122 VFSFIIFIIAITAM
+122 VFSIIILVIAIKAM
-136 NYVLKI
+136 GYVLKI
-142 FESMYFRMKNIFNTI
+142 FEAMYSKMKNIFNTVDNI
-157 DDFKS
+157 KH
-162 SNNLNKNREKNNNK
+162 SNTLNKNDNKTDNALQERESIEN
-176 DNNTMK
+176 D
-182 NSKSRGNAE
+182 SVD
-191 QNNKELNAQNIK
+191 LN
-203 KEKGDINFETLDK
+203 K
-216 YNENLICR
+216 YNENLLCR

-236 RINMRKIES
+236 RINMRKIEN

-260 LKTPLSNV
+260 LKTPLANV

-301 LVDSLINIS
+301 LIDSLINIS

-324 SLNNC
+324 NLKECIES
-329 VENAISSVKADAVK
+329 AISSVKADAAK
-343 KDIIIKN
+343 KNITIKN
-350 NIKDEYT
+350 DIKEDCILA
-357 VFIDRKWT
+357 IDRKWT
-365 KEAIFNVLDN
+365 TEAIFNLLDN
-375 AVKYTQIGGEI
+375 AVKYTAPNG
-386 KIDVDNGI
+386 KINLSLDNGI

-408 NINEYNDVFK
+408 DTDEYNDIFK

-424 DEAVQNEKG
+424 NDIVQNEKG

-460 GSIFTLYFSKMKGE
+460 GSTFTLYFSKSKGE

>member
-10 RNDSFLR
+10 KNDFFLR

-23 FAMFLAFFISTL
+23 FAMFLAFFIAVLS
-35 AVESVLFEKIA
+35 VESVLFEKIT
-46 EDRFKGDA
+46 EDRYEHDA
-54 ATVGYLLEKYP
+54 AVVGYLLEKYP
-65 QDREIII
+65 QDREIIV
-72 KSIIGENNNYAERG
+72 KSVIGDNNKYIESG
-86 AKELSKYGYTAESAD
+86 ANTLAKYGYTSETSY
-101 LIDKNEN
+101 LIDKSEN
-108 KVKMMIAFFTISFI
+108 KVKMMIIFF
-122 VFSFIIFIIAITAM
+122 VFSFAVFSIIILVIVIKAM
-136 NYVLKI
+136 GYVLKI
-142 FESMYFRMKNIFNTI
+142 FESMYSKMKNIFNTVDNI
-157 DDFKS
+157 KH
-162 SNNLNKNREKNNNK
+162 SNTLNKNDNKSDNALQKRENIEN
-176 DNNTMK
+176 D
-182 NSKSRGNAE
+182 SVD
-191 QNNKELNAQNIK
+191 LN
-203 KEKGDINFETLDK
+203 K
-216 YNENLICR
+216 YNENLLCR

-236 RINMRKIES
+236 RINMRKIEN

-260 LKTPLSNV
+260 LKTPLANV

-280 SDEERLEFLETEGI
+280 SDEERLEFLETEGT

-316 ISIDKKEE
+316 ISINKKEE
-324 SLNNC
+324 NLKECIES
-329 VENAISSVKADAVK
+329 AISSVKADAAK
-343 KDIIIKN
+343 KNITIKN
-350 NIKDEYT
+350 EIKEYCILA
-357 VFIDRKWT
+357 IDRKWT
-365 KEAIFNVLDN
+365 TEAIFNLLDN
-375 AVKYTQIGGEI
+375 AVKYTAPNG
-386 KIDVDNGI
+386 KINLSLDNGI

-408 NINEYNDVFK
+408 DSSEYNDIFK

-424 DEAVQNEKG
+424 NDIVQNEKG

-460 GSIFTLYFSKMKGE
+460 GSTFTLYFSKSKGE

>member
-10 RNDSFLR
+10 KNDSFLR

-23 FAMFLAFFISTL
+23 FAMFLAFFISVL
-35 AVESVLFEKIA
+35 SVESVLFEKITG
-46 EDRFKGDA
+46 DRYEHDA
-54 ATVGYLLEKYP
+54 AVVGYLLEKYP
-65 QDREIII
+65 QDREIIV
-72 KSIIGENNNYAERG
+72 KSVIGDNNKYIESG
-86 AKELSKYGYTAESAD
+86 ANTLAKYGYTSETSY
-101 LIDKNEN
+101 LIDKSEN
-108 KVKMMIAFFTISFI
+108 KVKMMIIFF
-122 VFSFIIFIIAITAM
+122 VFSFAVFSIIILIIVIKAM
-136 NYVLKI
+136 GYVLKI
-142 FESMYFRMKNIFNTI
+142 FESMYSKMKNIFNTVDNI
-157 DDFKS
+157 KH
-162 SNNLNKNREKNNNK
+162 SNTLNKNDNKTDNALQEREIIENHSV
-176 DNNTMK
+176 D
-182 NSKSRGNAE
+182 
-191 QNNKELNAQNIK
+191 
-203 KEKGDINFETLDK
+203 FDK
-216 YNENLICR
+216 YNENLLCR

-236 RINMRKIES
+236 RINMRKIEN

-260 LKTPLSNV
+260 LKTPLANV

-301 LVDSLINIS
+301 LIDSLINIS

-324 SLNNC
+324 NLKECIES
-329 VENAISSVKADAVK
+329 AISSVKADAAK
-343 KDIIIKN
+343 KNITIKN
-350 NIKDEYT
+350 DIKEDCILA
-357 VFIDRKWT
+357 IDRKWT
-365 KEAIFNVLDN
+365 TEAIFNLLDN
-375 AVKYTQIGGEI
+375 AVKYTAPNG
-386 KIDVDNGI
+386 KINLSLDNGI

-408 NINEYNDVFK
+408 DTDEYNDIFK

-424 DEAVQNEKG
+424 NDIVQNEKG

-460 GSIFTLYFSKMKGE
+460 GSTFTLYFSKSKGE

>member
-10 RNDSFLR
+10 KNDSFLR

-23 FAMFLAFFISTL
+23 FTMFLAFFISVL
-35 AVESVLFEKIA
+35 SVESVLFEKIT
-46 EDRFKGDA
+46 EDRYKHDA
-54 ATVGYLLEKYP
+54 AVVGYLLEKYP
-65 QDREIII
+65 QDREIIV
-72 KSIIGENNNYAERG
+72 KSVIGDNNKYIESG
-86 AKELSKYGYTAESAD
+86 ANTLAKYGYTSKTSD
-101 LIDKNEN
+101 LIDKSEN
-108 KVKMMIAFFTISFI
+108 KVKMMIIFFVFLFA
-122 VFSFIIFIIAITAM
+122 VFSIIILVIAIKVM
-136 NYVLKI
+136 GYVLKI
-142 FESMYFRMKNIFNTI
+142 FEAMYSKMKNIFNTVDNI
-157 DDFKS
+157 KH
-162 SNNLNKNREKNNNK
+162 SNTLNKNDNKTDNALQERESIEN
-176 DNNTMK
+176 D
-182 NSKSRGNAE
+182 SVD
-191 QNNKELNAQNIK
+191 LN
-203 KEKGDINFETLDK
+203 K
-216 YNENLICR
+216 YNENLLCR

-236 RINMRKIES
+236 RINMRKIEN

-260 LKTPLSNV
+260 LKTPLANV

-324 SLNNC
+324 NLKEC
-329 VENAISSVKADAVK
+329 VESAISSVKADAAK
-343 KDIIIKN
+343 KNITIKN
-350 NIKDEYT
+350 DIKEDCILA
-357 VFIDRKWT
+357 IDRKWT
-365 KEAIFNVLDN
+365 TEAIFNLLDN
-375 AVKYTQIGGEI
+375 AVKYTAPNG
-386 KIDVDNGI
+386 KINLSLDNGI

-408 NINEYNDVFK
+408 NTDEYNDIFK

-424 DEAVQNEKG
+424 NDIVQNEKG

-460 GSIFTLYFSKMKGE
+460 GSTFTLYFSKSKGE

>member
-10 RNDSFLR
+10 KNDSFLR

-23 FAMFLAFFISTL
+23 FAMFLAFFISVL
-35 AVESVLFEKIA
+35 SVESVLFEKITG
-46 EDRFKGDA
+46 DRYEHDA
-54 ATVGYLLEKYP
+54 AVVGYLLEKYP
-65 QDREIII
+65 QDREIIV
-72 KSIIGENNNYAERG
+72 KSVIGDNNKYIESG
-86 AKELSKYGYTAESAD
+86 ANTLAKYGYTSKTSD
-101 LIDKNEN
+101 LIDKSEN
-108 KVKMMIAFFTISFI
+108 KVKMMIIFFVFLFA
-122 VFSFIIFIIAITAM
+122 VFSIIILVIAIKAM
-136 NYVLKI
+136 GYVLKI
-142 FESMYFRMKNIFNTI
+142 FESMYYKMKNIFNTVDNI
-157 DDFKS
+157 KH
-162 SNNLNKNREKNNNK
+162 SNTLNKNDNKTDNALQERESIEN
-176 DNNTMK
+176 D
-182 NSKSRGNAE
+182 SVD
-191 QNNKELNAQNIK
+191 LN
-203 KEKGDINFETLDK
+203 K
-216 YNENLICR
+216 YNENLLCR

-236 RINMRKIES
+236 RINMRKIEN

-260 LKTPLSNV
+260 LKTPLANV

-301 LVDSLINIS
+301 LIDSLINIS

-324 SLNNC
+324 NLKECIES
-329 VENAISSVKADAVK
+329 AISSVKADAAK
-343 KDIIIKN
+343 KNITIKN
-350 NIKDEYT
+350 DIKEDCILA
-357 VFIDRKWT
+357 IDRKWT
-365 KEAIFNVLDN
+365 TEAIFNLLDN
-375 AVKYTQIGGEI
+375 AVKYTAPNG
-386 KIDVDNGI
+386 KINLSLDNGI

-408 NINEYNDVFK
+408 DTDEYNDIFK

-424 DEAVQNEKG
+424 NDIVQNEKG

-460 GSIFTLYFSKMKGE
+460 GSTFTLYFSKSKGE

>member
-10 RNDSFLR
+10 KNDSFLR

-23 FAMFLAFFISTL
+23 FTMFLAFFISIL
-35 AVESVLFEKIA
+35 SVESVLFEKIT
-46 EDRFKGDA
+46 EDRYKHDA
-54 ATVGYLLEKYP
+54 AVVGYLLEKYP
-65 QDREIII
+65 QDREIIV
-72 KSIIGENNNYAERG
+72 KSVIGDNNKYIESG
-86 AKELSKYGYTAESAD
+86 ANTLAKYGYTSKTSD
-101 LIDKNEN
+101 LIDKSEN
-108 KVKMMIAFFTISFI
+108 KVKMMIIFFVFLFA
-122 VFSFIIFIIAITAM
+122 VFSIIILVIAIKAM
-136 NYVLKI
+136 GYVLKI
-142 FESMYFRMKNIFNTI
+142 FESMYYKMKNIFNTVDNI
-157 DDFKS
+157 KH
-162 SNNLNKNREKNNNK
+162 SNTLNKNDNKTDNALQERESIEN
-176 DNNTMK
+176 D
-182 NSKSRGNAE
+182 SVD
-191 QNNKELNAQNIK
+191 LN
-203 KEKGDINFETLDK
+203 K
-216 YNENLICR
+216 YNENLLCR

-236 RINMRKIES
+236 RINMRKIEN

-260 LKTPLSNV
+260 LKTPLANV
-268 ELYNTLLAEEGI
+268 ELYNTLLAEGGI

-301 LVDSLINIS
+301 LIDSLINIS

-324 SLNNC
+324 NLKECIES
-329 VENAISSVKADAVK
+329 AISSVKADAAK
-343 KDIIIKN
+343 KNITIKN
-350 NIKDEYT
+350 DIKEDCILA
-357 VFIDRKWT
+357 IDRKWT
-365 KEAIFNVLDN
+365 TEAIFNLLDN
-375 AVKYTQIGGEI
+375 AVKYTAPNG
-386 KIDVDNGI
+386 KINLSLDNGI

-408 NINEYNDVFK
+408 DTDEYNDIFK

-424 DEAVQNEKG
+424 NDIVQNEKG

-460 GSIFTLYFSKMKGE
+460 GSTFTLYFSKSKGE

>member
-10 RNDSFLR
+10 KNDSFLR

-23 FAMFLAFFISTL
+23 FAMFLAFFISVL
-35 AVESVLFEKIA
+35 SVESVLFEKIT
-46 EDRFKGDA
+46 EDRYEHDA
-54 ATVGYLLEKYP
+54 AVVGYLLEKYP
-65 QDREIII
+65 QDREIIV
-72 KSIIGENNNYAERG
+72 KSVIGDNNKYIESG
-86 AKELSKYGYTAESAD
+86 ANTLAKYGYTSKTSD
-101 LIDKNEN
+101 LIDKSEN
-108 KVKMMIAFFTISFI
+108 KVKMMIIFFVFLFA
-122 VFSFIIFIIAITAM
+122 VFSIIILIIAIKAM
-136 NYVLKI
+136 GYVLKI
-142 FESMYFRMKNIFNTI
+142 FESMYSKMKNIFNTVDNI
-157 DDFKS
+157 KH
-162 SNNLNKNREKNNNK
+162 SNTLNKNENKTDNALQEREIIENHSV
-176 DNNTMK
+176 D
-182 NSKSRGNAE
+182 
-191 QNNKELNAQNIK
+191 
-203 KEKGDINFETLDK
+203 FDK
-216 YNENLICR
+216 YNENLLCR

-236 RINMRKIES
+236 RINMRKIEN

-260 LKTPLSNV
+260 LKTPLANV

-310 RLEADM
+310 RLEANM

-324 SLNNC
+324 NLKECIES
-329 VENAISSVKADAVK
+329 AISSVKADAAK
-343 KDIIIKN
+343 KNITIKN
-350 NIKDEYT
+350 EIKEDCILA
-357 VFIDRKWT
+357 IDRKWT
-365 KEAIFNVLDN
+365 TEAIFNLLDN
-375 AVKYTQIGGEI
+375 AVKYTATNGNINLSL
-386 KIDVDNGI
+386 DNGI

-408 NINEYNDVFK
+408 DTDEYNDIFK

-424 DEAVQNEKG
+424 NDTVQNEKG

-460 GSIFTLYFSKMKGE
+460 GSTFTLYFSKSKGE

>member
-10 RNDSFLR
+10 KNDSFLR

-23 FAMFLAFFISTL
+23 FAMFLAFFISVL
-35 AVESVLFEKIA
+35 SVESVLFEKIT
-46 EDRFKGDA
+46 EDRYKHDA
-54 ATVGYLLEKYP
+54 AVVGYLLEKYP
-65 QDREIII
+65 QDREIIV
-72 KSIIGENNNYAERG
+72 KSVIGDNNKYIESG
-86 AKELSKYGYTAESAD
+86 ANTLAKYGYTSETSY
-101 LIDKNEN
+101 LIDKSEN
-108 KVKMMIAFFTISFI
+108 KVKMMIIFF
-122 VFSFIIFIIAITAM
+122 VFSFAVFSIIILVIVIKAM
-136 NYVLKI
+136 GYVLKI
-142 FESMYFRMKNIFNTI
+142 FESMYYKMKNIFNTVDNI
-157 DDFKS
+157 KH
-162 SNNLNKNREKNNNK
+162 SNTLNKNDNKTDNALQERESIEN
-176 DNNTMK
+176 D
-182 NSKSRGNAE
+182 SVD
-191 QNNKELNAQNIK
+191 LN
-203 KEKGDINFETLDK
+203 K
-216 YNENLICR
+216 YNENLLCR

-236 RINMRKIES
+236 RINMRKIEN

-260 LKTPLSNV
+260 LKTPLANV

-280 SDEERLEFLETEGI
+280 SDEERLEFLETEGT

-316 ISIDKKEE
+316 ISINKKEE
-324 SLNNC
+324 NLKECIES
-329 VENAISSVKADAVK
+329 AISSVKADAAK
-343 KDIIIKN
+343 KNITIKN
-350 NIKDEYT
+350 EIKEDCILA
-357 VFIDRKWT
+357 IDRKWT
-365 KEAIFNVLDN
+365 TEAIFNLLDN
-375 AVKYTQIGGEI
+375 AVKYTAPNG
-386 KIDVDNGI
+386 KINLSLDNGI

-408 NINEYNDVFK
+408 DSSEYNDIFK

-424 DEAVQNEKG
+424 NDIVQNEKG

-460 GSIFTLYFSKMKGE
+460 GSTFTLYFSKSKGE

>member
-10 RNDSFLR
+10 KNDSFLR

-23 FAMFLAFFISTL
+23 FAMFLAFFISVL
-35 AVESVLFEKIA
+35 SVESVLFEKIT
-46 EDRFKGDA
+46 EDRYKHDA
-54 ATVGYLLEKYP
+54 AVVGYLLEKYP
-65 QDREIII
+65 QDREIIV
-72 KSIIGENNNYAERG
+72 KSVIGDNNKYIESG
-86 AKELSKYGYTAESAD
+86 ANTLAKYGYTSKTSD
-101 LIDKNEN
+101 LIDKSEN
-108 KVKMMIAFFTISFI
+108 KVKMMIIFFVFLFA
-122 VFSFIIFIIAITAM
+122 VFSIIILVVAIKAM
-136 NYVLKI
+136 GYVLKI
-142 FESMYFRMKNIFNTI
+142 FEAMYSKMKNIFNTVDNI
-157 DDFKS
+157 KH
-162 SNNLNKNREKNNNK
+162 SNTLNKNDNKTDNALQERESIEN
-176 DNNTMK
+176 D
-182 NSKSRGNAE
+182 SVD
-191 QNNKELNAQNIK
+191 LN
-203 KEKGDINFETLDK
+203 K
-216 YNENLICR
+216 YNENLLCR

-236 RINMRKIES
+236 RINMRKIEN

-260 LKTPLSNV
+260 LKTPLANV

-324 SLNNC
+324 NLKECIES
-329 VENAISSVKADAVK
+329 AISSVKADAAK
-343 KDIIIKN
+343 KNITIKN
-350 NIKDEYT
+350 EIKEDCILA
-357 VFIDRKWT
+357 IDRKWT
-365 KEAIFNVLDN
+365 TEAIFNLLDN
-375 AVKYTQIGGEI
+375 AVKYTAPNG
-386 KIDVDNGI
+386 KINLSLDNGI

-408 NINEYNDVFK
+408 DTDEYNDIFK

-424 DEAVQNEKG
+424 NDIVQNEKG

-448 DGNVMVSSEKGK
+448 DGNVMVSSEKEK
-460 GSIFTLYFSKMKGE
+460 GSTFTLYFSKSKGE

>member
-10 RNDSFLR
+10 KNDSFLR

-23 FAMFLAFFISTL
+23 FAMFLAFFISVL
-35 AVESVLFEKIA
+35 SVESVLFEKIT
-46 EDRFKGDA
+46 EDRYKHDA
-54 ATVGYLLEKYP
+54 AVVGYLLEKYP
-65 QDREIII
+65 QDREIIV
-72 KSIIGENNNYAERG
+72 KSVIGDNNKYIESG
-86 AKELSKYGYTAESAD
+86 ANTLAKYGYTSKTSD
-101 LIDKNEN
+101 LIDKSEN
-108 KVKMMIAFFTISFI
+108 KVKMMIIFFVFLFA
-122 VFSFIIFIIAITAM
+122 VFSIIILVIAIKAM
-136 NYVLKI
+136 GYVLKI
-142 FESMYFRMKNIFNTI
+142 FESMYYKMKNIFNTVDNI
-157 DDFKS
+157 KH
-162 SNNLNKNREKNNNK
+162 SNTLNKNDNKTDNALQERESIEN
-176 DNNTMK
+176 D
-182 NSKSRGNAE
+182 SVD
-191 QNNKELNAQNIK
+191 LN
-203 KEKGDINFETLDK
+203 K
-216 YNENLICR
+216 YNENLLCR

-236 RINMRKIES
+236 RINMRKIEN

-260 LKTPLSNV
+260 LKTPLANV

-301 LVDSLINIS
+301 LIDSLINIS

-324 SLNNC
+324 NLKECIES
-329 VENAISSVKADAVK
+329 AISSVKADADK
-343 KDIIIKN
+343 KNIIIKN
-350 NIKDEYT
+350 EIKEDCILA
-357 VFIDRKWT
+357 IDRKWT
-365 KEAIFNVLDN
+365 TEAIFNLLDN
-375 AVKYTQIGGEI
+375 AVKYTAPNG
-386 KIDVDNGI
+386 KINLSLDNGI

-408 NINEYNDVFK
+408 DSSEYNDIFK

-424 DEAVQNEKG
+424 NDIVQNEKG

-460 GSIFTLYFSKMKGE
+460 GSTFTLYFSKSKGE